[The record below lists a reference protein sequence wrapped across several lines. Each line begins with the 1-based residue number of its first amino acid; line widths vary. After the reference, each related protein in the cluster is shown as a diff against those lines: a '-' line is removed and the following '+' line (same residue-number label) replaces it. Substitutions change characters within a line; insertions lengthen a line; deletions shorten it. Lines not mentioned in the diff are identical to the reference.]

1 MNLKTTL
8 GKIFYILV
16 LLALLFLISPVGKE
30 LCCLAGV
37 RWLYIVLVSFSLSY
51 FLVPIISY
59 IAKKK
64 GILDYPDQRKVH
76 NDPTPL
82 LGGIA
87 VYVAFF
93 FAIFFNFIF
102 STEVKGIIIA
112 GTIILIIGI
121 LDDINRGGISAK
133 IKLAVQLLAVFIVI
147 KSGVSLILFRETT
160 IWGEMGNIFLTIFWI
175 VGLTN
180 AMNFFDGMDGLA
192 TGLSAIIASFLGI
205 VAFQTNQPFFGWL
218 AGGIFGA
225 CLGFLPYNFKL
236 KKPASI
242 FLGDSGSTFLGFTL
256 ACLAIHGEWSD
267 LNPIVSLTAPLL
279 IFGVLIF
286 DMSYITVTRLLTNKI
301 KNFNDFIEYVGKDHL
316 HHRLEALFRSK
327 NKTVI
332 SIYFLSIALGLTAI
346 VLRYA
351 RTVDAF
357 ILILQAIIILF
368 IVTILERRGNEL
380 ERRANRRE

>member
-16 LLALLFLISPVGKE
+16 LLALLFLISPIGKE
-30 LCCLAGV
+30 LCCRAGV

-59 IAKKK
+59 IALKKQ
-64 GILDYPDQRKVH
+64 ILDYPDQRKVH
-76 NDPTPL
+76 NAPTPL

-93 FAIFFNFIF
+93 FAIFSNFIF

-147 KSGVSLILFRETT
+147 KSGVSLILFHETSLL
-160 IWGEMGNIFLTIFWI
+160 GKMGNIFLTIFWI

>member
-16 LLALLFLISPVGKE
+16 LLALIFLISPIGKE
-30 LCCLAGV
+30 LCCRTGV

-51 FLVPIISY
+51 SLVPIIKY
-59 IAKKK
+59 IALKKE
-64 GILDYPDQRKVH
+64 ILDYPEQRKVH
-76 NDPTPL
+76 TDPTPL

-87 VYVAFF
+87 VYIAFF
-93 FAIFFNFIF
+93 FAIFYNFIF
-102 STEVKGIIIA
+102 STEIKGIIIG
-112 GTIILIIGI
+112 GTMIAIIGAI
-121 LDDINRGGISAK
+121 DDINKKGISAK
-133 IKLAVQLLAVFIVI
+133 IKLAIQLLALYIVI
-147 KSGVSLILFRETT
+147 KSGVSLILFRETSLL
-160 IWGEMGNIFLTIFWI
+160 GKMGNIFLTILWV

-192 TGLSAIIASFLGI
+192 AGLSAIIAFFLGI

-225 CLGFLPYNFKL
+225 CLGFLPYNFKFR
-236 KKPASI
+236 KPATI

-256 ACLAIHGEWSD
+256 ACLAILGEWSD
-267 LNPIVSLTAPLL
+267 QHIVSLTAPLL

-286 DMSYITVTRLLTNKI
+286 DMSYITVTRLFTNKI
-301 KNFNDFIEYVGKDHL
+301 KSFNEFIDYVGKDHL
-316 HHRLEALFRSK
+316 HHRLGALFRSK
-327 NKTVI
+327 NKTVL
-332 SIYFLSIALGLTAI
+332 SIYFLSIALGLTAL

-380 ERRANRRE
+380 ERRVDKRE